1 MRTTLDIPDTLYR
14 RVRSRSALEGTTLR
28 SITITL
34 YTDWLSRPQETAEEQ
49 ADAHEGNT
57 FPPWAGLCAS
67 SISRNTDGPHDM
79 ASIRKSIASAKRLT
93 AV

>member
-14 RVRSRSALEGTTLR
+14 QVRSRSALEGTTLR

-34 YTDWLSRPQETAEEQ
+34 YTDWLARPQEHAEELS
-49 ADAHEGNT
+49 AVHEANEL
-57 FPPWAGLCAS
+57 PIWAGLCAS
-67 SISRNTDGPHDM
+67 SITRNADGPHDM

-93 AV
+93 TA